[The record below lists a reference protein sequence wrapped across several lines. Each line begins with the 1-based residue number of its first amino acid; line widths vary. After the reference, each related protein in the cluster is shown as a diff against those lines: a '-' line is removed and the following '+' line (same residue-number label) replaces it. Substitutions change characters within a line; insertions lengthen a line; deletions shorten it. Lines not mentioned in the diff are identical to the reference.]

1 MNKIKKFL
9 YTCIIAI
16 TSFALHAVDVS
27 TTFPTDQT
35 SGQFTLGT
43 EPKTVT
49 FTGGEVRIAGITSL
63 YRSGSRAYMVRNET
77 AEITFGTPA
86 ETLLFYIKAQSSS
99 NAFVRLLDEND
110 SELLRV
116 EANSS
121 SWTQVTLTHADGIH
135 KIEFTNTVNDLA
147 AMEDFEYTA
156 KVDTGPQP
164 PTPIDDPIG
173 AVIEEG
179 SVKVDLTML
188 ATGLVSPVTG
198 ISHDATPNFVFIVDQ
213 IGKLYSLALDN
224 NNLTMLLDVTAD
236 LVAVNPS
243 FDERGLLGFALHP
256 DFANNGM
263 AYTYMSVPSNETA
276 DFALASEANHDTA
289 IMQWTVAMSNDTGIT
304 IDPDSGIE
312 LLRIEQPQ
320 FNHNGGTLVFDQ
332 SNMLLISLGDGGN
345 ADDQGDG
352 HSDGGNGQ
360 DMMKALGKVL
370 RIDPLGNNSAN
381 GKYGIPADNPYV
393 NDADVLDEIWI
404 SGVRNPYRITVDG
417 TDTYICDVGQNNI
430 EEVTMVNGGE
440 NLGWPLK
447 EGSFAFDMNGDD
459 DGFVYDPANAEL
471 PEGLTDPHWQYDHD
485 EGIAIICG
493 FVYQGEIE
501 KLQNKLVFGD
511 WINPATGGGR
521 LFYNADT
528 NLIADIP
535 IMSGMGTNKL
545 LGFAHTA
552 GGDVLVLTNETGL
565 PDGTSG
571 TISMMTEVPNSM
583 PAAVASASPASVN
596 EGAGVTLTAANS
608 TDPDGDSLFFVWTQT
623 AGTTVT
629 LSDSLAA
636 SPTFIAPMVMTD
648 ETLTF
653 MVEVSDGHLTDVA
666 EVSVTVMDVPA
677 PPPPS
682 NPPASSSSGGGTMA
696 ISLLLLAIVYRLRTL
711 TMKDIYNN

>member
-16 TSFALHAVDVS
+16 TSFALYASDVS

-35 SGQFTLGT
+35 SGQFTLGI

-63 YRSGSRAYMVRNET
+63 YRSGSRAFMVRNET

-86 ETLLFYIKAQSSS
+86 ETLLFYIKAQSAG
-99 NAFVRLLDEND
+99 NAFARLLDENNI
-110 SELLRV
+110 ELLRV

-121 SWTQVTLTHADGIH
+121 SWTQVMLTHADGIH
-135 KIEFTNTVNDLA
+135 KVEFTNTANDLA

-173 AVIEEG
+173 AIIEEG
-179 SVKVDLTML
+179 SVKVDLTAL

-198 ISHDATPNFVFIVDQ
+198 VSYAAMPNFVYIVDQ
-213 IGKLYSLALDN
+213 IGKLYSLALDSN
-224 NNLTMLLDVTAD
+224 ELAMILDVSGD

-263 AYTYMSVPSNETA
+263 AYTYMSVPSSESA

-289 IMQWTVAMSNDTGIT
+289 IMQWTGSMNSETGIS
-304 IDPDSGIE
+304 IDANSGVE

-332 SNMLLISLGDGGN
+332 SNMLLISLGDGGS

-370 RIDPLGNNSAN
+370 RIDPLGNNATN

-393 NDADVLDEIWI
+393 NDANVLDEIWI

-417 TDTYICDVGQNNI
+417 ADTYICDVGQNKI
-430 EEVTMVNGGE
+430 EEVTMVSGGE

-447 EGSFAFDMNGDD
+447 EGTFAFDMNGDD
-459 DGFVYDPANAEL
+459 DGFVYEPANAEL

-493 FVYQGEIE
+493 FVYQGAIEMLQE
-501 KLQNKLVFGD
+501 KLIFGD
-511 WINPATGGGR
+511 WINPTTGGGR

-545 LGFAHTA
+545 LGFAQTA

-565 PDGTSG
+565 PNGTSG

-623 AGTTVT
+623 VGTTVT

-636 SPTFIAPMVMTD
+636 SPTFTAPMVTAD

-666 EVSVTVMDVPA
+666 EVSVTVMDIPA
-677 PPPPS
+677 PPPPPA
-682 NPPASSSSGGGTMA
+682 NPPTSSSSGGGAMA
-696 ISLLLLAIVYRLRTL
+696 ISLLLLALCYRMRTL
-711 TMKDIYNN
+711 TIIKA